1 MRKKVKKLLIAL
13 VMLITIS
20 ANPTQ
25 AQRTTN
31 PPNNDCQPEILDVGV
46 NNQGQLVILYVDEY
60 CGVNE
65 IVITI
70 SLF

>member
-1 MRKKVKKLLIAL
+1 MRKKVKNLLIAL

-25 AQRTTN
+25 AQKTGN
-31 PPNNDCQPEILDVGV
+31 PPSNDCQPEILDVGV
-46 NNQGQLVILYVDEY
+46 NTQGQLVILYLDEY

-65 IVITI
+65 VII
-70 SLF
+70 PIF